1 MDLSQYDI
9 PCLLFWEITSAN
21 LILTCAS
28 KAVWVTQ
35 WALSSMIEF
44 YSENKTRWWAS
55 QRSVPFALMCIIKLD
70 YYTVST
76 PQKDVPHVPCD
87 GWNMMF
93 NRVDIRVHLMHRA
106 IYMLLKWISHCVT
119 PVNIKLWA
127 TRGCRT
133 KMLLE
138 KGACVLMPWERFA
151 GRMWLVVGCCK
162 WEEIGCWLLRTG
174 GGARKA
180 VNRSVYCTSSP
191 ASTPSF
197 ICWVF
202 LSWIR
207 NQRSKIS
214 YIPPEWSKIQD
225 PRS

>member
-70 YYTVST
+70 YYTVSA
-76 PQKDVPHVPCD
+76 PQKDVPHVRCD

-106 IYMLLKWISHCVT
+106 IYMLLKWISRCVT

-127 TRGCRT
+127 ARRLLDENAAWKGSLCVDAVGAICR
-133 KMLLE
+133 KD
-138 KGACVLMPWERFA
+138 
-151 GRMWLVVGCCK
+151 
-162 WEEIGCWLLRTG
+162 EIGCWLLRTG

-202 LSWIR
+202 LSCLDH
-207 NQRSKIS
+207 K
-214 YIPPEWSKIQD
+214 SKIQD
-225 PRS
+225 LLHSSWVIQDPWS

>member
-9 PCLLFWEITSAN
+9 PCLIFWEITSAN

-35 WALSSMIEF
+35 WGLSSMIEF
-44 YSENKTRWWAS
+44 YSKNKTRWWAS
-55 QRSVPFALMCIIKLD
+55 QRSVPFALVQCIIKLD
-70 YYTVST
+70 YYTVSA
-76 PQKDVPHVPCD
+76 PRKDVPHVPCD

-93 NRVDIRVHLMHRA
+93 NRVDIRVHLVHRA
-106 IYMLLKWISHCVT
+106 IYMLLKWISRCVT

-127 TRGCRT
+127 ARGLLDENAAWKGSLCVAVGAICR
-133 KMLLE
+133 KD
-138 KGACVLMPWERFA
+138 
-151 GRMWLVVGCCK
+151 
-162 WEEIGCWLLRTG
+162 EIGCWLLRTG

-207 NQRSKIS
+207 NQRFKIS